1 MRLFA
6 LLLSTVLASGATLP
20 ASQPDARATLFSLGD
35 VTLLDGPFQH
45 AHRVNREYI
54 LSHDPERLLAPFR
67 KAAGLPG
74 AAIAY
79 PNWESQG
86 LAGHTAGHYLTALAQ
101 LVAVDADTE
110 ARQRLVSM
118 VAALGEIQEA
128 GGDGYVAG
136 VPGDWWRKI
145 EAGQLA
151 VEPFSVNGAWVPWYN
166 LHKTFAGLR
175 DAYELAGIPQAR
187 DVLVRL
193 ADWCERLAGRLD
205 DTQMQEML
213 RAEHGGMNEV
223 LADVYRITGDERYL
237 ALARRFNH
245 RAVLDPLGRGE
256 DRLDGLH
263 ANTQIPKVIGAARI
277 ATLSGTPE
285 GLQLARFFWD
295 TVVHRRS
302 VAFGGNSVREHFNS
316 PSDFGPM
323 LASAEG
329 PETCNTYNMLRLSEL
344 LFEDAPQASLADYY
358 ERALFNHILSSQHP
372 DHGGFVYFTP
382 IRPQH
387 YRVYSKAE
395 ACFWCCVGSGI
406 ESHGKH
412 GRFIYAQGRDGA
424 LFVNLFIASE
434 LSWKARG
441 ITVRQETRFP
451 DEERSSLVFSM
462 PRAQAFPLFLRHPE
476 WLAGDHLTVHLNGNP
491 LRLPSQPGAYAR
503 LERTWEPGDRLEVT
517 LPMRSHLEALP
528 DGSPYAAFVHGPI
541 VLAAATD
548 RTDLTGLVAG
558 DARMGHVADGPFRP
572 LAQAPMLV
580 GTSESL
586 VSSLTRKPTAD
597 LRFTTPAIEPP
608 PTEGIPDLI
617 PFFRVHDARYMLYW
631 RVVSP
636 EALDSVRAGVAAE
649 EASRLALARRTLD
662 QVTPGEQQPEVE
674 HGYEGSG
681 SGTGVHQG
689 RSWRDASERFS
700 YRLKARP
707 GAKVGLRFTTY
718 GGERGRQMV
727 VQVNGT
733 TLARVSPRGEK
744 PDTFVDHEHPLPDGS
759 AGDETVTVTFS
770 SAAKGTR
777 TPRIYDVRLVEL
789 P

>member
-1 MRLFA
+1 
-6 LLLSTVLASGATLP
+6 
-20 ASQPDARATLFSLGD
+20 
-35 VTLLDGPFQH
+35 
-45 AHRVNREYI
+45 
-54 LSHDPERLLAPFR
+54 
-67 KAAGLPG
+67 
-74 AAIAY
+74 
-79 PNWESQG
+79 
-86 LAGHTAGHYLTALAQ
+86 
-101 LVAVDADTE
+101 
-110 ARQRLVSM
+110 
-118 VAALGEIQEA
+118 
-128 GGDGYVAG
+128 
-136 VPGDWWRKI
+136 
-145 EAGQLA
+145 
-151 VEPFSVNGAWVPWYN
+151 
-166 LHKTFAGLR
+166 
-175 DAYELAGIPQAR
+175 
-187 DVLVRL
+187 VLVRL
-193 ADWCERLAGRLD
+193 ADWCDRLAGRLD
-205 DTQMQEML
+205 EAQMQEML

-223 LADVYRITGDERYL
+223 LADVYRITGDKRYL

-245 RAVLDPLGRGE
+245 QAVLEPLGRGE

-285 GLQLARFFWD
+285 GLRTARFFWD

-316 PSDFGPM
+316 PADFGPM

-344 LFEDAPQASLADYY
+344 LFEEAPQASLADYY
-358 ERALFNHILSSQHP
+358 ERALFNHILGSQHP

-412 GRFIYAQGRDGA
+412 GRFIYAQGGDGA

-434 LSWKARG
+434 LDWKARG
-441 ITVRQETRFP
+441 ITLRQETRFP
-451 DEERSSLVFSM
+451 DEERSTLVFSM

-476 WLAGDHLTVHLNGNP
+476 WVAGDQLTVRLNGET
-491 LRLPSQPGAYAR
+491 LALPSRPGTYAR
-503 LERTWEPGDRLEVT
+503 LERTWEPGDRLELS
-517 LPMRSHLEALP
+517 LPMHSRLEALP
-528 DGSPYAAFVHGPI
+528 DGSHYAAWVHGPI

-586 VSSLTRKPTAD
+586 VSSLVRKPTAD

-608 PTEGIPDLI
+608 AEGAFDLI

-636 EALDSVRAGVAAE
+636 DTLESVRAEVAAA

-674 HGYEGSG
+674 HGYAGAG

-689 RSWRDASERFS
+689 RSWRDAGERFS
-700 YRLKARP
+700 YRLKARA
-707 GAKVGLRFTTY
+707 GAKRALRFTTY
-718 GGERGRQMV
+718 GGERGRQMD
-727 VQVNGT
+727 VQVNGK
-733 TLARVSPRGEK
+733 TLARVSPRGDK
-744 PDTFVDHEHPLPDGS
+744 PDTFVDHEHPLPELGE
-759 AGDETVTVTFS
+759 GEETITVTFA
-770 SAAKGTR
+770 SADGAR
-777 TPRIYDVRLVEL
+777 TPRVYDVRLVEL